1 MTIYISRRREVAPDE
16 VHQATINA
24 FANQV
29 EPCPCG
35 SEEFILRF
43 GNLPYLVCLACGKVG
58 RDEMTGPNIHSLG
71 EIEGK
76 VPRYL
81 EDWRTSRN
89 SLAGNS
95 DFRDFALQAT
105 FKIVIGGEISRDFN
119 VGPVDSSYPSKVEAL
134 YQRGR

>member
-1 MTIYISRRREVAPDE
+1 MTIYISRGREVASDE
-16 VHQATINA
+16 LNQATINA

-43 GNLPYLVCLACGKVG
+43 GHRPYLVCLACGRVG
-58 RDEMTGPNIHSLG
+58 RDEMTGSNIHSLG

-81 EDWRTSRN
+81 EDWKTSRN
-89 SLAGNS
+89 SLAGQR
-95 DFRDFALQAT
+95 DFREFALQVT

-119 VGPVDSSYPSKVEAL
+119 VGPVDSSYPSKVEVL
-134 YQRGR
+134 CQRGR